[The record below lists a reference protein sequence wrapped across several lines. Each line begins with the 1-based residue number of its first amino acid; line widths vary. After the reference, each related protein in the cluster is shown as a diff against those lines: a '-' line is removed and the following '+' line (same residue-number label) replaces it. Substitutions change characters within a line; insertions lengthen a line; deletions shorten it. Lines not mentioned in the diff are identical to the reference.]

1 MGTRGTCPLAFYG
14 TATGTIGTLMP
25 MDDGDL
31 ASSTVFSFT
40 DHEHAIVY
48 IRPLEPGGPLVLVL
62 RGPKSMLLD
71 LERPDLDA
79 RWRTILSARHV
90 GTPARDGDAVIVPV
104 DDSLVWWRRGEG
116 LEPHGYRFTE
126 DVRAVMPLGRCILSV
141 CGRALHLVDTDPG
154 EPAITHPLNHGVA
167 DLVTGWGGNALVTV
181 HETMRGKSVLV
192 AVDDEGPRVLSRLDG
207 RITAV
212 WPSGTEAIIGTEGG
226 GVFTADLETGELEY
240 HGTLDGPVLHAAPDP
255 YDGGSLIFGL
265 REVAMRI
272 SSAGFETVHLD
283 TGPYQIKRPV
293 TAYWSERRRSSD
305 SNLREMVHSSLSMK

>member
-1 MGTRGTCPLAFYG
+1 LAFYG

-25 MDDGDL
+25 MDDGNL
-31 ASSTVFSFT
+31 VSSTVFSFN
-40 DHEHAIVY
+40 DHEHAVVY
-48 IRPLEPGGPLVLVL
+48 IRPLEPKGPLVLVL
-62 RGPKSMLLD
+62 RGSKSMLLD

-90 GTPARDGDAVIVPV
+90 GNPACHGDAVIIPV

-126 DVRAVMPLGRCILSV
+126 DVRAVMPLERSILSV
-141 CGRALHLVDTDPG
+141 CGRALHLVDPDPD

-167 DLVTGWGGNALVTV
+167 DLVTGWGDNALVTV

-192 AVDDEGPRVLSRLDG
+192 AVDGEGPRALSRLDE

-226 GVFTADLETGELEY
+226 GVFTTDLETGELES
-240 HGTLDGPVLHAAPDP
+240 HGRLDGPVLHAAPDP
-255 YDGGSLIFGL
+255 YVGDSLIFGL
-265 REVAMRI
+265 REVAVRT
-272 SSAGFETVHLD
+272 SSVGFETVHLD
-283 TGPYQIKRPV
+283 TGPYQVHRPV

-305 SNLREMVHSSLSMK
+305 SNLREIVHSSLNIR